1 MSKNTSGLIFKSSS
15 PLKLVSSTALFGLLL
30 SAQFSSL
37 AFADDI
43 VAESSIEAVTVYPG
57 SAKVTRVSKI
67 SLNPGN
73 NEVVIEN
80 LPLNLNEASLRVSGE
95 SQADVS
101 LGSIEL
107 FKNIKRD
114 VVQQQEKELRQKI
127 EDVQLEQKR
136 IRDDISRNKTQLQF
150 IRQMVLGSN
159 NTKQKNEEVK
169 SGSYTNLPLEQWKQA
184 WDTLDSATAEVQEKI
199 RQSEI
204 ALSEKD
210 QTLNQLKRELQ
221 LVATNQKETRSAK
234 LQVESNGAT
243 ELTLNL
249 TYQINGARWEPVYD
263 ADLDTETGDI
273 KLKTL
278 AQISQRTGEDWTG
291 VDVTLSTLRPSA
303 GSQLPVLQPWALDFM
318 PEAMPMVQAES
329 AGMMM
334 KKSNMADMALAA
346 PMPSPVKRAPKK
358 SMQQQQSRLISADF
372 SAEYKVPG
380 NISLGSGSN
389 KRRFALTSQ
398 DLQSTINLA
407 SAPRMDPRVMILATT
422 KYQDETPLL
431 AGSMS
436 LYRNGSFVGSTFLS
450 QKQSG
455 EEIKLSFGE
464 DDKVKIKFLPDPDQK
479 RKDGLLFGKKKVV
492 ERHYKVSVN
501 SNHNKAYPLV
511 IQDVLPVS
519 SNEEL
524 KIKILGDLPT
534 NTDVDGKKGVSS
546 WDINLLPKQSVNIK
560 YGYSVSYPED
570 RIVPGL

>member
-1 MSKNTSGLIFKSSS
+1 MSKNTPSISS
-15 PLKLVSSTALFGLLL
+15 PLRLVSSATLLGLLV
-30 SAQFSSL
+30 SSQFTTQAL
-37 AFADDI
+37 ADDI
-43 VAESSIEAVTVYPG
+43 VANSSIKSVTVYPG

-67 SLNPGN
+67 NLRAGN

-80 LPLNLNEASLRVSGE
+80 LPLSLNESSLRVSGE

-107 FKNIKRD
+107 FRNIKMD
-114 VVQQQEKELRQKI
+114 VVQEQEKAIRQKI
-127 EDVQLEQKR
+127 EVVQTEQKR
-136 IRDDISRNKTQLQF
+136 IRDDISRNKTQIKYIQK
-150 IRQMVLGSN
+150 MVLGST
-159 NTKQKNEEVK
+159 NTNKKDDEEKN
-169 SGSYTNLPLEQWKQA
+169 GSYSNLPLEQWKQA

-199 RQSEI
+199 RQSEL
-204 ALSEKD
+204 ALKEKD
-210 QTLNQLKRELQ
+210 LELNKLQRELQ
-221 LVATNQKETRSAK
+221 QVATNQKESRSAK
-234 LQVESNGAT
+234 LQVESNGNA

-263 ADLDTETGDI
+263 ADLNTESGDI
-273 KLKTL
+273 QLKTL
-278 AQISQRTGEDWTG
+278 AQISQRTGEDWNG

-303 GSQLPVLQPWALDFM
+303 GSQLPVLHPWALDFM
-318 PEAMPMVQAES
+318 PEPMPMVQMES
-329 AGMMM
+329 AGMSM
-334 KKSNMADMALAA
+334 KPNSMADMAEVAMAPAPA
-346 PMPSPVKRAPKK
+346 PMRRAAPKK

-398 DLQSTINLA
+398 DFKSNIQLA
-407 SAPRMDPRVMILATT
+407 SAPRMDPRAMILATT

-436 LYRNGSFVGSTFLS
+436 LYRNGSFVGNTFLS
-450 QKQSG
+450 QKLSG

-464 DDKVKIKFLPDPDQK
+464 DDKVKIKFLPDPDKK

-492 ERHYKVSVN
+492 ERHYKVSAN
-501 SNHNKAYPLV
+501 SNHNKPYPLI

-519 SNEEL
+519 SNEDI
-524 KIKILGDLPT
+524 KVKILGDLPT
-534 NTDVDGKKGVSS
+534 KTDVDDKKGVSS
-546 WDINLLPKQSVNIK
+546 WDINLLPKKSVNIK

-570 RIVPGL
+570 RVVPGL